1 MKKDQIFDS
10 TFSKREDGEGESI
23 INFST
28 KIDNQQALETQ
39 KSCDEIIVVGDVPQE
54 EIDNDSQELAFSLGV
69 EVVSFNKCVEEASK
83 LKDPENLYCGL
94 MYEGELTALYADTN
108 LGKSIFAIQMGEA
121 IAEKGFKTLYVDIEM
136 SAKGV
141 EMRSR
146 REDGTLHRFPTNFYR
161 MTINFSQILK
171 QEALDDDGFGIIDRI
186 EAIVKKENFKVVI
199 LDNLTALCSA
209 MEKGETAVKLTNRL
223 IQMRNDCQISILFL
237 CHTPK
242 LDRTQP
248 LTRDSMG
255 GSKRIISLVDSA
267 FAIGQSV
274 HDPLTRYVKQTKVR
288 VNEFKYHE
296 NNVMVCRIE
305 RCDGV
310 LRFFSSGCA
319 REAQLLEKND
329 KTLRNQEVVKAVIS
343 GLSFSQVAKQFG
355 ISKTQVYNIYSEYKK
370 NNEDTSVRSVLETE

>member
-1 MKKDQIFDS
+1 MLEFKEKNFDS

-39 KSCDEIIVVGDVPQE
+39 KSCDEIIIVDDVPQE
-54 EIDNDSQELAFSLGV
+54 EIDNDSQELAQSLGV
-69 EVVSFNKCVEEASK
+69 NIKSFNRCVEDASK
-83 LKDPENLYCGL
+83 LKDPENLYCEL

-108 LGKSIFAIQMGEA
+108 LGKSIFAVQMGEA

-136 SAKGV
+136 SEKGI

-146 REDGTLHRFPTNFYR
+146 REDGSLHRFPRNFYR
-161 MTINFSQILK
+161 MTIDFSQILR

-186 EAIVKKENFKVVI
+186 ETMVKKENFKVVI

-329 KTLRNQEVVKAVIS
+329 KTQRNEEIIKLFKSGVKLVDIS
-343 GLSFSQVAKQFG
+343 EKVGL
-355 ISKTQVYNIYSEYKK
+355 SKTQVHTIISKYKEE
-370 NNEDTSVRSVLETE
+370 NPN

>member
-1 MKKDQIFDS
+1 MQNNLYQNYLNN
-10 TFSKREDGEGESI
+10 E
-23 INFST
+23 
-28 KIDNQQALETQ
+28 
-39 KSCDEIIVVGDVPQE
+39 PQE
-54 EIDNDSQELAFSLGV
+54 EIDNDSQELAQSLGV
-69 EVVSFNKCVEEASK
+69 NIKSFNRCVEDASK

-108 LGKSIFAIQMGEA
+108 LGKSIFAVQMGEA

-136 SAKGV
+136 SEKGI

-146 REDGTLHRFPTNFYR
+146 REDGSLHRFPRNFYR
-161 MTINFSQILK
+161 MTIDFSQILR

-186 EAIVKKENFKVVI
+186 ETMVKKENFKVVI

-267 FAIGQSV
+267 FAIGQSIS
-274 HDPLTRYVKQTKVR
+274 DPLTRYVKQTKVR
-288 VNEFKYHE
+288 VNEFTYHE

-319 REAQLLEKND
+319 READLLENQDKQLLIQK
-329 KTLRNQEVVKAVIS
+329 IS
-343 GLSFSQVAKQFG
+343 ELSAEGKSVRKIAE
-355 ISKTQVYNIYSEYKK
+355 ILDLSKSKVHRIMQNIRPVT
-370 NNEDTSVRSVLETE
+370 NED